1 LGYRTQQGIF
11 TGGINAYYML
21 YYNQL
26 VLTGALN
33 YVGDQIRTNVKNS
46 YREGLEFDGKLQIS
60 SQLTWSATAALSA
73 NKIKNFNEALYDYD
87 NNTTVNYL
95 LKETNIAFSPDFVGS
110 SEFSYHPI
118 SKAEIAFISK
128 YVSRQYL
135 DNSSNDPVG
144 YTPAGAPSNRYL
156 DGYFVNGVRLGYN
169 FSIKDVKNIG
179 VSLLINNI
187 FSEKYSSNGATY
199 PDIES
204 GKIVNYNSFFPQAPI
219 NFLVGLN
226 VKF

>member
-1 LGYRTQQGIF
+1 
-11 TGGINAYYML
+11 ML

-46 YREGLEFDGKLQIS
+46 FREGLEFDGRLRFNS
-60 SQLTWSATAALSA
+60 WLTWSGSAALSA
-73 NKIKNFNEALYDYD
+73 NKIKNFNEALFDYD

-110 SEFSYHPI
+110 SEIAFHPFSN
-118 SKAEIAFISK
+118 SEIAFISK

-135 DNSSNDPVG
+135 DNSSNAPIG

-156 DGYFVNGVRLGYN
+156 DSYFVNGVRLNYN

-179 VSLLINNI
+179 ISLLVNNI
-187 FSEKYSSNGATY
+187 FSANYASNGATY
-199 PDIES
+199 PDIEN

-226 VKF
+226 LKF